1 MSANA
6 MEDLTSTDKS
16 KPRKHPRSYD
26 ATLELT
32 NEDNVGNRVGLT
44 ESKVGSPHMAQQA
57 AKYTDTT
64 HRSASHS
71 LPAPRSRY
79 SHLPDFLE
87 RSAT

>member
-1 MSANA
+1 MSTNA

-44 ESKVGSPHMAQQA
+44 KIKVSSPHLA
-57 AKYTDTT
+57 
-64 HRSASHS
+64 
-71 LPAPRSRY
+71 
-79 SHLPDFLE
+79 
-87 RSAT
+87 